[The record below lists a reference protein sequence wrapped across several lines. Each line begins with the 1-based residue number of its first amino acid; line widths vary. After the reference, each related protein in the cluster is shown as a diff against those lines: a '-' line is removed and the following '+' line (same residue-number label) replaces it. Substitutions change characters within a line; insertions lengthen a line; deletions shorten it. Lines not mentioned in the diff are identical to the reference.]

1 MADGSRRR
9 EYLDIG
15 ENPPIG
21 AVLHYW
27 LEPGAGPVTLT
38 VRDDNG
44 AEVIRLRSDDKSIG
58 IAKRPTANTGLN
70 RYVWD
75 LKYPGPTKIDTSL
88 VTMKVKPLV
97 NEPEGAAGPT
107 VVPGR
112 YTVEFAAGGTS
123 QTAPLTIVKDPRLTI
138 SDADYASQLALL
150 KTVVAAIG
158 RGNGAVNR
166 IRRLKRQLAAL
177 ADRAGADSALVPA
190 IDGATGGLVAI
201 EGVLVDVHRVSPR
214 DTLRNP
220 SGLTDTLGALVAYIS
235 NADNRPTTQGGAI
248 AAELVGRLDG
258 ELAKLEAL
266 IAGGIAAI
274 NHAAGNGPHVTA

>member
-1 MADGSRRR
+1 MVDGR
-9 EYLDIG
+9 
-15 ENPPIG
+15 
-21 AVLHYW
+21 
-27 LEPGAGPVTLT
+27 
-38 VRDDNG
+38 
-44 AEVIRLRSDDKSIG
+44 
-58 IAKRPTANTGLN
+58 
-70 RYVWD
+70 
-75 LKYPGPTKIDTSL
+75 
-88 VTMKVKPLV
+88 
-97 NEPEGAAGPT
+97 
-107 VVPGR
+107 
-112 YTVEFAAGGTS
+112 
-123 QTAPLTIVKDPRLTI
+123 
-138 SDADYASQLALL
+138 
-150 KTVVAAIG
+150 AAIG